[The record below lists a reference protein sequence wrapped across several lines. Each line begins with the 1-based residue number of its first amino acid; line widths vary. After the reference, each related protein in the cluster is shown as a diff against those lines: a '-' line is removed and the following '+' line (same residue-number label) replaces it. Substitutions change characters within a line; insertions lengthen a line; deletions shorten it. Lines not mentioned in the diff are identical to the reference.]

1 MPSSGSLFLSEEEER
16 TLISEGYPVPTKWP
30 LTKQEEKILKKIQRK
45 IKNKVGL
52 MTSAS
57 LIVLPSDAFS
67 VTTLENFQFLEQA
80 FTSAS
85 VYLRISDC
93 VSLCYSETILC
104 MQLAHMHACIFA
116 ERYM

>member
-57 LIVLPSDAFS
+57 LIVLPKW
-67 VTTLENFQFLEQA
+67 
-80 FTSAS
+80 
-85 VYLRISDC
+85 
-93 VSLCYSETILC
+93 
-104 MQLAHMHACIFA
+104 CIFC
-116 ERYM
+116 